1 LVAKRGVKN
10 LPPGLTNAVS
20 TRQQAKEI
28 QVTCTIHEDILHIA
42 YAAWQED
49 SEDSR
54 SSPRV
59 NVSIEGSRIHVVH

>member
-1 LVAKRGVKN
+1 MPPPQK
-10 LPPGLTNAVS
+10 PSPGLSSAVF
-20 TRQQAKEI
+20 TGQQAKEI

-49 SEDSR
+49 TEDSR

-59 NVSIEGSRIHVVH
+59 NISIEGS